1 MSSIQDYLSEGWQGP
16 SCNQAYCHQSLRGGE
31 AKEGGG
37 SLASFP
43 YLPCLSFQGYLLG
56 SLGLMVLG
64 GMVLYLLFDGFAYF
78 QGVSLSICFVDIY
91 GLVNAKNRLS
101 YQILKW
107 MEYRALEMNHYEP
120 FF

>member
-1 MSSIQDYLSEGWQGP
+1 MGPLFLSSIQDYLSEGWQGP

-64 GMVLYLLFDGFAYF
+64 GWYYIYFSMDSHIFKGFLCLSVLLI
-78 QGVSLSICFVDIY
+78 SIVWFYCV
-91 GLVNAKNRLS
+91 VV
-101 YQILKW
+101 
-107 MEYRALEMNHYEP
+107 
-120 FF
+120 